1 MTEAYTNHLVERLGK
16 SNRAIDT
23 LVAAIETAVGLDTLQ
38 DDEKWWPV
46 LEAISATTTLLG
58 PAMGE
63 ANFAMTRKEKGHH
76 GTAN

>member
-1 MTEAYTNHLVERLGK
+1 MTQAYTQHLVERLGN

-23 LVAAIETAVGLDTLQ
+23 LVAAIEKTVGLNTLQ

-46 LEAISATTTLLG
+46 LEAISATTTLVG

-63 ANFAMTRKEKGHH
+63 ARFAMTRPHPEQ
-76 GTAN
+76 